1 MDPHPEL
8 PRLRHRHKCNG
19 SWKDYGS
26 LLCSSC
32 RSHEEVEEHSIELSI
47 NEMKVLYLVAKQA
60 GENCDEDV
68 AGVLACGHNGSEESL
83 LTVEEMITLT
93 SDLEAC
99 GSMIKD
105 SEAKGLV
112 EPVEEEDATVG
123 WRACWVVVGAIALTV
138 LTFGIF
144 YSTG

>member
-32 RSHEEVEEHSIELSI
+32 RSHEEVEDHSIELSI
-47 NEMKVLYLVAKQA
+47 NEMQALYLLAKHAVA
-60 GENCDEDV
+60 NCDSEDI
-68 AGVLACGHNGSEESL
+68 AGAFTHTSGHNL
-83 LTVEEMITLT
+83 LTGEEIETLT
-93 SDLEAC
+93 RDLEAC

-112 EPVEEEDATVG
+112 EPVEEEDGTVG
-123 WRACWVVVGAIALTV
+123 WRACWIVVGATALAIV
-138 LTFGIF
+138 VFGALHLTGI
-144 YSTG
+144 

>member
-1 MDPHPEL
+1 MDPHPEI
-8 PRLRHRHKCNG
+8 PPPRHRHKCNG

-47 NEMKVLYLVAKQA
+47 NEMQALYLLAKGAAENFRHGGGEDIA
-60 GENCDEDV
+60 G
-68 AGVLACGHNGSEESL
+68 AFTHTSGHNL
-83 LTVEEMITLT
+83 LTGEEIETLT
-93 SDLEAC
+93 RDLEAC

-112 EPVEEEDATVG
+112 EPVEEEDTSAG
-123 WRACWVVVGAIALTV
+123 WRACWVVVGATALAVVVFGV
-138 LTFGIF
+138 LI
-144 YSTG
+144 